1 MIENRKD
8 LESYLAADLHAYG
21 LDRWRLRHRILQR
34 PAHFQRLLRKSE
46 YWTNS
51 ARTPAGRLLAGYLR
65 LRTKFLGERLGF
77 DIPRNVFGPGLSIA
91 HIGSIVVNCNA
102 KVSSNCRIHHGVTI
116 GEGRAGE
123 YPTIGDDVFISVGAR
138 CSAPMSAA
146 VWSSTRARSSSSRY
160 LTMSRSPAIPPES
173 SGTVVRAACAP
184 RGRAPRSG
192 TQIADRHR
200 KLVQHNVSKPTV
212 SLIADRGLRVAGH
225 IECCNGV
232 KAGIVAAVPSQQ
244 HGRIVHQVRTIRFVL
259 LPIDR
264 SP

>member
-1 MIENRKD
+1 MIENRND

-51 ARTPAGRLLAGYLR
+51 ARTPAGRLVAAYLR

-102 KVSSNCRIHHGVTI
+102 KVGSNCRIHHGVTI

-123 YPTIGDDVFISVGAR
+123 YPTIGDDVFISVGATVLGADVGSR
-138 CSAPMSAA
+138 VVIYASAVVIKPVPDDVEVAGIP
-146 VWSSTRARSSSSRY
+146 AR
-160 LTMSRSPAIPPES
+160 
-173 SGTVVRAACAP
+173 VVR
-184 RGRAPRSG
+184 
-192 TQIADRHR
+192 DRR
-200 KLVQHNVSKPTV
+200 PG
-212 SLIADRGLRVAGH
+212 GLRPQRPG
-225 IECCNGV
+225 
-232 KAGIVAAVPSQQ
+232 S
-244 HGRIVHQVRTIRFVL
+244 
-259 LPIDR
+259 
-264 SP
+264 